1 MWKLVGGHP
10 PLEFETQMHS
20 AGNSTTALEKRRGL
34 KWPTQKVAGVRVYLW
49 LLLVHVNTGG
59 HPGFVQS
66 DIHVE
71 CVFVRE
77 SLCVCVCVS
86 TQHLHRGYE
95 GHAEKVDIYSI
106 SHMNSYMQ
114 AADI

>member
-59 HPGFVQS
+59 HPGFVHRVIYMS
-66 DIHVE
+66 S
-71 CVFVRE
+71 VFLCERVYV
-77 SLCVCVCVS
+77 CVCVCEH
-86 TQHLHRGYE
+86 TTFAQG
-95 GHAEKVDIYSI
+95 I
-106 SHMNSYMQ
+106 
-114 AADI
+114 